1 MLDERTDG
9 TRAERSASAD
19 RRAPVH
25 SHAHSHSH
33 GGPLDIGPAERRRV
47 RALLA
52 AIVVP
57 LAALTLVALIVL
69 WPKGET
75 PVGSRPLSDKG
86 VEYVKGKITSVGQT
100 DKNGQTPV
108 KMRVSGVEVPV
119 HVPAEIVANGLEPGD
134 EILAM
139 FYPKAL
145 ESGVVYIFQ
154 DFVRTGPMLALLLLY
169 VVAVVLVARIKGL
182 MALIGLGV
190 SLGVVGAFMI
200 PALTVSSHPVM
211 VVLVASAAMMFASIY
226 LAHGVSIRTT
236 TAVLGT
242 FSGLL
247 ITTGLAWW
255 AVETSNLTGALS
267 EEARNLRT
275 PMPGIDLQALLL
287 GGIILAGLGALNDVT
302 ITQVSTVWELHAANP
317 RLARRRLFLQG
328 MAVGRDH
335 IASTVYTLAFAYVG
349 TAITLLLSASIIQ
362 RPTLELLQLGEI
374 AEEIVR
380 TLVASVGLVLA
391 IPLTTAVAAMLA
403 PVAPGGQTGAREPA
417 GERESPRR
425 PDALGRGAPADGRPP
440 AARAKRGA
448 HAAQDA
454 PADDDAHG

>member
-1 MLDERTDG
+1 M
-9 TRAERSASAD
+9 
-19 RRAPVH
+19 
-25 SHAHSHSH
+25 
-33 GGPLDIGPAERRRV
+33 
-47 RALLA
+47 
-52 AIVVP
+52 
-57 LAALTLVALIVL
+57 
-69 WPKGET
+69 
-75 PVGSRPLSDKG
+75 
-86 VEYVKGKITSVGQT
+86 
-100 DKNGQTPV
+100 
-108 KMRVSGVEVPV
+108 
-119 HVPAEIVANGLEPGD
+119 
-134 EILAM
+134 
-139 FYPKAL
+139 
-145 ESGVVYIFQ
+145 
-154 DFVRTGPMLALLLLY
+154 
-169 VVAVVLVARIKGL
+169 
-182 MALIGLGV
+182 
-190 SLGVVGAFMI
+190 
-200 PALTVSSHPVM
+200 
-211 VVLVASAAMMFASIY
+211 
-226 LAHGVSIRTT
+226 
-236 TAVLGT
+236 
-242 FSGLL
+242 
-247 ITTGLAWW
+247 
-255 AVETSNLTGALS
+255 
-267 EEARNLRT
+267 
-275 PMPGIDLQALLL
+275 
-287 GGIILAGLGALNDVT
+287 
-302 ITQVSTVWELHAANP
+302 WELHAANP